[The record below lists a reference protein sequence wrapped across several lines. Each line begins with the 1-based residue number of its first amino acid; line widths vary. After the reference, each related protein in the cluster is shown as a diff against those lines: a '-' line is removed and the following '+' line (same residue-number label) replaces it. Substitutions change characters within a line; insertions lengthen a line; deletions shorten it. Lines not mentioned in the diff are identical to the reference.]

1 MVCTEENLK
10 QLEQLFIESC
20 NELNYNYNNLRK
32 CDYKDLLRS
41 IKLTERVLDC
51 FNVENKCIDS
61 SVLSVIK
68 TDSFR
73 EIVENILR
81 KYSYSIKSDGVFR
94 EFGVKD
100 SIQNMDPIKLY
111 IEQMKKYPMLT
122 PKEEKELFT
131 QYVQTRDLAIR
142 KRIAEANLRLV
153 VSIAQKYR
161 YRGEFLDI
169 IQSGNVGLMYAIE
182 QFDINFGTKFSTYAV
197 PWIHKT
203 IDEYFMLDFKF
214 KGGTR
219 SEYFLDCK
227 MYRIEKA
234 LENVLPESPTVF
246 DIAKELEVSV
256 EDVNRLQSIKTGPI
270 SLDSTTKLIDDEEC
284 ETELLYTLSDDTM
297 DDTISRIL
305 LKADLKK
312 AVDGLVLTPQETYVL
327 RKRLVLLEPTP
338 QRKMSRQMGISQTMV
353 GKIEKKILQ
362 KLNKQ
367 NNHLKCY
374 LD

>member
-1 MVCTEENLK
+1 MMFNEIKTFEERKKELVELGK
-10 QLEQLFIESC
+10 EQGYITYEQLANSLKGLDLDADSLDELYNLF
-20 NELNYNYNNLRK
+20 NENNIPVVSSDETDSNDEKILLDDNNLT
-32 CDYKDLLRS
+32 KDLTINDPVRMYLKEIGQ
-41 IKLTERVLDC
+41 IKLLTLD
-51 FNVENKCIDS
+51 EELELADRILEGDEEA
-61 SVLSVIK
+61 K
-68 TDSFR
+68 T
-73 EIVENILR
+73 IL
-81 KYSYSIKSDGVFR
+81 
-94 EFGVKD
+94 
-100 SIQNMDPIKLY
+100 
-111 IEQMKKYPMLT
+111 
-122 PKEEKELFT
+122 
-131 QYVQTRDLAIR
+131 
-142 KRIAEANLRLV
+142 AEANLRLV